1 MERKR
6 KRQAIFVSDEA
17 YALVLKI
24 QTMAMENGKVINKGD
39 VIERLLNHDPIVIK
53 YFNKLQEEK

>member
-1 MERKR
+1 MDKKH

-24 QTMAMENGKVINKGD
+24 QTMAMKNGKAINKGE
-39 VIERLLNHDPIVIK
+39 VIERLLNHDPIVMK
-53 YFNKLQEEK
+53 YFNNLHKEV